1 MGCRRN
7 APVLNHRWVVGL
19 ARDSLCPLA
28 SGRSLPIFV
37 LARFTPSNGFTG
49 NPDRQVT
56 MEPSCHPHTMA
67 SRNLF
72 WISILRPFPKG
83 RSYRPDITRRWRTSK
98 ADRPRSQRWHAPFCE
113 KRESLSSVQIPL
125 LSSIALDHIS
135 ATNPAKPLA
144 HSLLNFAPIQLH
156 S

>member
-1 MGCRRN
+1 MGCRMN
-7 APVLNHRWVVGL
+7 AAVLNQRWVVGL
-19 ARDSLCPLA
+19 ARDSLWPLA

-56 MEPSCHPHTMA
+56 MEPSCHPPTMA

-72 WISILRPFPKG
+72 WMSILRPLPKG

-113 KRESLSSVQIPL
+113 KSESLSSVRIPL
-125 LSSIALDHIS
+125 VSSMDLDHVY
-135 ATNPAKPLA
+135 ATRAVNP
-144 HSLLNFAPIQLH
+144 FE
-156 S
+156 